1 MLDALITGYYC
12 DAHGQTAIT
21 AECAAGHYCTLGA
34 NTSTPTDG
42 STGNPKKSHLYL
54 LYKLLSLLQKDC
66 LIDIQPH
73 LLCYFFLQGTFAQK
87 AITVSKGQANQSRV
101 EMEHT

>member
-1 MLDALITGYYC
+1 MTKCFDALITGYYC

-42 STGNPKKSHLYL
+42 STGN
-54 LYKLLSLLQKDC
+54 LQNLTYIC
-66 LIDIQPH
+66 
-73 LLCYFFLQGTFAQK
+73 
-87 AITVSKGQANQSRV
+87 
-101 EMEHT
+101 